1 MNHPTSAE
9 FFEFMDQRL
18 DEKRAGEIAAHVAAC
33 DQCRRRVA
41 LERSTR
47 NIVRSEFLVKA
58 PASLSSSVMVN
69 LGTPTRDS
77 LALRFLSKVGAVVA
91 MLIVLTVIGFVIA
104 QVTNA
109 PDNSEEKTSPVT
121 KIVSPLS
128 DLFAKGTQSFIDR
141 SSAMSQAIESKAA
154 PEFWKTLCFVILAI
168 GILAAADRLF
178 GKRFM
183 KLRS

>member
-9 FFEFMDQRL
+9 LFEFMDRRL
-18 DEKRAGEIAAHVAAC
+18 GEKRAGEIAAHVASC

-58 PASLSSSVMVN
+58 PAGLSSSIMVN
-69 LGTPTRDS
+69 LGTPSRDS
-77 LALRFLSKVGAVVA
+77 LALRILSKGGVVVA
-91 MLIVLTVIGFVIA
+91 MLIVLSVIGFVIA
-104 QVTNA
+104 QVSNA
-109 PDNSEEKTSPVT
+109 PDNSEATTSPVT
-121 KIVSPLS
+121 KFISPLS
-128 DLFAKGTQSFIDR
+128 DLFTTGTQSFIDR
-141 SSAMSQAIESKAA
+141 SSAISQTIESKAA

-168 GILAAADRLF
+168 GILAAADRVF
-178 GKRFM
+178 GKRFI